1 MMFQAAAGLVAAPL
15 AARSVERAA
24 APSMAVGLVYSTTTG
39 NTETVAG
46 YIAGE
51 TGLSAVDIADLTGE
65 GVAAF
70 DGALRLSDYPASHLP
85 AWPGPACSAV
95 DAALSSRA
103 SGCGACLTQPPCA
116 VQASSLARPPG
127 TPARTPSARAPR
139 GTSARHSLLPQLP
152 RAVGWPI
159 AHPHPLPSRFIYGDL
174 TGLDLK
180 GKKVAIFGLGDQGGY
195 GDNFCDAMDE
205 LKTCFANQGAEIVG
219 AWPTEGYD
227 HMESKSVEGDKFVG
241 APQPSLRGPQALA
254 GSLALQRTDVVRL
267 RVRRPGVRRGQPAG
281 HVRGAREGVGRPD
294 QGRGHAPVGSLGVS
308 LGIDG

>member
-1 MMFQAAAGLVAAPL
+1 MGRVRATPCCLSSASARLCSAP
-15 AARSVERAA
+15 
-24 APSMAVGLVYSTTTG
+24 
-39 NTETVAG
+39 
-46 YIAGE
+46 
-51 TGLSAVDIADLTGE
+51 
-65 GVAAF
+65 
-70 DGALRLSDYPASHLP
+70 ALRTLD
-85 AWPGPACSAV
+85 V
-95 DAALSSRA
+95 
-103 SGCGACLTQPPCA
+103 
-116 VQASSLARPPG
+116 
-127 TPARTPSARAPR
+127 
-139 GTSARHSLLPQLP
+139 LLFP

-241 APQPSLRGPQALA
+241 APRPSLRGPQAPA
-254 GSLALQRTDVVRL
+254 GSLAILMWCDCA
-267 RVRRPGVRRGQPAG
+267 RRPGVRRGQPAG

-294 QGRGHAPVGSLGVS
+294 QGRGHAPVDSLNVSFGVMDECPEICVHS
-308 LGIDG
+308 LFFA

>member
-70 DGALRLSDYPASHLP
+70 DGALRPSDYPASHLP
-85 AWPGPACSAV
+85 AWPGPTFSAV
-95 DAALSSRA
+95 DAAELP
-103 SGCGACLTQPPCA
+103 GLFA

-219 AWPTEGYD
+219 AWPTEGYE

-241 APQPSLRGPQALA
+241 LACDEDNQPDMSEE
-254 GSLALQRTDVVRL
+254 
-267 RVRRPGVRRGQPAG
+267 RVKAWVAQIKG
-281 HVRGAREGVGRPD
+281 EGMP
-294 QGRGHAPVGSLGVS
+294 L
-308 LGIDG
+308 